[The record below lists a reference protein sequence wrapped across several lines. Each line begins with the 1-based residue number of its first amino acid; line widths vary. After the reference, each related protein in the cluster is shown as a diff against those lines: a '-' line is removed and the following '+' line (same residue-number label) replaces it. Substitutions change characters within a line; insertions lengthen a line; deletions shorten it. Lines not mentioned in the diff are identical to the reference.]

1 MVTSHKRKFY
11 KDLIDAHSSQRELWR
26 VLQSL
31 VKGKKSPCLPSSGSD
46 VECASAFA
54 TFFPGKI
61 QNIQDSFSPSCAPS
75 DSDDRVPA
83 GVPALDFFDPVTM
96 DETMKIISEAK
107 LKTCALLDPIPTW
120 LLKNCIRLIAPIFCA
135 IANLSLTTG
144 VFPQC
149 EKRALI
155 NPVIKKTSLNK
166 DDLSNYRPIS
176 NISFLSKFIERVVSK
191 RIDCFLFRYNLMSP
205 YQSAYRPCHSTE
217 TVLLRLCN
225 DISVARGKRLLTC
238 AVMLDLSAAFDT
250 VNHLYLLNRL
260 SKSYNFS
267 GVVLKWFSSYLEN
280 REQIVCVNTYQ
291 SRPYPLL
298 YGVPQG
304 SVLGPR
310 LYSLYV
316 TPVSN
321 IIESYNLA
329 IG

>member
-1 MVTSHKRKFY
+1 
-11 KDLIDAHSSQRELWR
+11 
-26 VLQSL
+26 
-31 VKGKKSPCLPSSGSD
+31 
-46 VECASAFA
+46 
-54 TFFPGKI
+54 
-61 QNIQDSFSPSCAPS
+61 
-75 DSDDRVPA
+75 
-83 GVPALDFFDPVTM
+83 
-96 DETMKIISEAK
+96 
-107 LKTCALLDPIPTW
+107 
-120 LLKNCIRLIAPIFCA
+120 
-135 IANLSLTTG
+135 
-144 VFPQC
+144 
-149 EKRALI
+149 
-155 NPVIKKTSLNK
+155 
-166 DDLSNYRPIS
+166 
-176 NISFLSKFIERVVSK
+176 
-191 RIDCFLFRYNLMSP
+191 MSP